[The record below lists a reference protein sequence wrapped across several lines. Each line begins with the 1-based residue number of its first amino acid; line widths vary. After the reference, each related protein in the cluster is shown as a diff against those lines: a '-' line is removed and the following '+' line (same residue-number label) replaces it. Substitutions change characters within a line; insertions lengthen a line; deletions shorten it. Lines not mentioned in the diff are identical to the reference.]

1 MEIYLGAVVVRRVRF
16 NVGRDRGGSALG
28 ALKRLSKRGIHKIVS
43 AGVAMDPA
51 ERRKLPLS
59 GAAST
64 DDETPVTEE

>member
-16 NVGRDRGGSALG
+16 IGGRDRGGSALG
-28 ALKRLSKRGIHKIVS
+28 ALKRLSKRGIQKIVS
-43 AGVAMDPA
+43 AGVAMDLA

-64 DDETPVTEE
+64 DG